1 MNHFPFFAPVSNN
14 VINAITNLDKA
25 GFAGAMP
32 FVYFHEHN
40 GQKTIGTEASYK
52 YSNSS
57 FDRFP
62 PLITNLEVKPTGTM
76 GVVREGSVT
85 VKFSSMVQMKNYQ
98 NFFRIGSAKT
108 IVWGWNQNRLDG
120 SDIGEINITDGF
132 SKPFVGNIDYWQNWI
147 SQHKLS
153 ADVMVGPLINFNFT
167 VNNDA
172 SVDVVFTVGCP
183 TEITAY
189 LGSHKQ
195 NAKSVKTG
203 DKDNVSSYKVANL
216 LGMTDAEYESL
227 LDTEIRP
234 NLINYEYSQSS
245 LSQTWTSILS
255 SIGLQYDSISEDVYI
270 SFLLVAKY
278 AINQRS
284 TGGSSGRYKLNLDDS
299 ITCAHPNMISNSEN
313 VIFLNDKMANPSV
326 KGKETILDLAN
337 TQAFTAKYVP
347 SKCYP
352 EPNSL
357 TKTFKNESGGTYAN
371 TFNARRW
378 GKIENV
384 FFKVTFVQD
393 IIKNNGDGNIV
404 NILEQLC
411 SEINIA
417 SCGLTDVAPQTTS
430 GENGKEIFTIVDYAL
445 TPKKNLVP
453 LLPLFEK
460 DGKSSTITNVSFNC
474 DLPKEIG
481 AMAMLGNRK
490 TVDSGGKLFFSY
502 LADKVLDA
510 PGPSDYEA
518 LPGATGSGG
527 GGGGPQGPQG
537 ATPANYGKLQ
547 DGSPQPGML
556 DKVSKKPISPP
567 TGLPGK
573 DVFGKDKVWNYVYFG
588 SEPGRWVVQQDKS
601 TTALGKAQAKAD
613 ADAAM
618 DVVINES
625 CVLISNDDKE
635 HTHGANNTGV
645 TKAVF
650 KNTDLIKAM
659 YFGGDGVNKKN
670 PLLPVELEITVLG
683 LSGITA
689 GQVLRID
696 NLPFDNNGIFQ
707 VKEVNHTV
715 NNLWETNIKLGFR
728 PDN

>member
-25 GFAGAMP
+25 AFAGAMP
-32 FVYFHEHN
+32 FIYFHEHN
-40 GQKTIGTEASYK
+40 GQKTIGTEESYK
-52 YSNSS
+52 YSNAS

-85 VKFSSMVQMKNYQ
+85 VKFASMVQMKNYQ

-120 SDIGEINITDGF
+120 SDISQINITDGF

-270 SFLLVAKY
+270 SFYLIAKY

-313 VIFLNDKMANPSV
+313 VIFLNSKMANPSV
-326 KGKETILDLAN
+326 KSKETILDVAN
-337 TQAFTAKYVP
+337 TQAFDHKLQTK
-347 SKCYP
+347 SYP

-371 TFNARRW
+371 TFSAGKW
-378 GKIENV
+378 GKTQNI

-460 DGKSSTITNVSFNC
+460 NGKSSTITNISFNC

-537 ATPANYGKLQ
+537 PQGPAPTPPGPKGAPPKP
-547 DGSPQPGML
+547 STPPQPGYEWTW
-556 DKVSKKPISPP
+556 VPNA
-567 TGLPGK
+567 LPGGVGQWQALK
-573 DVFGKDKVWNYVYFG
+573 IGN
-588 SEPGRWVVQQDKS
+588 
-601 TTALGKAQAKAD
+601 TASAGQA
-613 ADAAM
+613 AAM
-618 DVVINES
+618 EVVINES

-635 HTHGANNTGV
+635 HTHGDNNKGV
-645 TKAVF
+645 TKAIF

-696 NLPFDNNGIFQ
+696 NLPFNNNGIFQ

-715 NNLWETNIKLGFR
+715 NDLWETNIKLGFR

>member
-1 MNHFPFFAPVSNN
+1 MNHFPFFAPVSQN
-14 VINAITNLDKA
+14 VINAITNLNKA
-25 GFAGAMP
+25 NFAGAMP
-32 FVYFHEHN
+32 FIYFHEHN

-52 YSNSS
+52 YTNKGL

-85 VKFSSMVQMKNYQ
+85 VKFSSMGQMKRYQ

-132 SKPFVGNIDYWQNWI
+132 SKPFVGNIDYWQKWI
-147 SQHKLS
+147 KDHSLS

-167 VNNDA
+167 INNDA

-195 NAKSVKTG
+195 NSKSIKTG
-203 DKDNVSSYKVANL
+203 DKDNVSSYRVANL
-216 LGMTDAEYESL
+216 LGMSDSDYDAL
-227 LDTEIRP
+227 LNSEIRP
-234 NLINYEYSQSS
+234 NLINYDYSQSS
-245 LSQTWTSILS
+245 LSKTWTSILS

-270 SFLLVAKY
+270 SFKLIAKY

-284 TGGSSGRYKLNLDDS
+284 TGGISGRYKLNLDDS

-326 KGKETILDLAN
+326 KGKETILDLIN

-352 EPNSL
+352 EPEPLN
-357 TKTFKNESGGTYAN
+357 KTFKNESGGTYN
-371 TFNARRW
+371 NQFDARRW
-378 GKIENV
+378 GKTENV

-393 IIKNNGDGNIV
+393 IIKNNADGNIV

-430 GENGKEIFTIVDYAL
+430 GENGKEVFTIVDYAL
-445 TPKKNLVP
+445 TPKKNLIP

-460 DGKSSTITNVSFNC
+460 IDKSSTITNISFNC

-510 PGPSDYEA
+510 PGPSDYEMLSGETGGKPEKTPDGRKIIYA
-518 LPGATGSGG
+518 KIKPGS
-527 GGGGPQGPQG
+527 Q
-537 ATPANYGKLQ
+537 K
-547 DGSPQPGML
+547 PGEL
-556 DKVSKKPISPP
+556 DKFDKTPIPNVP
-567 TGLPGK
+567 GLPGK
-573 DVFGKDKVWNYVYFG
+573 DRVWSYEYGNPDNPQAKGQWY
-588 SEPGRWVVQQDKS
+588 SQEDES
-601 TTALGKAQAKAD
+601 LTAKGQAQAKVD
-613 ADAAM
+613 AEVAM
-618 DVVINES
+618 DVLINES
-625 CVLISNDDKE
+625 CVLISNEPNE
-635 HTHGANNTGV
+635 HTNGVNNTGV
-645 TKAVF
+645 TKAIF
-650 KNTDLIKAM
+650 KNTDLIKSM
-659 YFGGDGVNKKN
+659 YFGGDGINKKN
-670 PLLPVELEITVLG
+670 PLLPIELEITILG
-683 LSGITA
+683 LSGVTA

-715 NNLWETNIKLGFR
+715 NDLWETTIKLGFR